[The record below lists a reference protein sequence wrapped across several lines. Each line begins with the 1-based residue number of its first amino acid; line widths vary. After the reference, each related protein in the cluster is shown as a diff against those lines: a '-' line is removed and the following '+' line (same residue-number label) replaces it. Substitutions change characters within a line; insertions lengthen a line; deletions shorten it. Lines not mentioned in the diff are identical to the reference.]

1 MVVIAVCCVLVV
13 AGLVVVVRWGGDEP
27 DGAPRLARRLGLT
40 LATGVVAGVLAAG
53 AGGRLVMR
61 LLAVTSPESTAGLT
75 EGLATIGE
83 ISAGGTLGLFIFAGV
98 PAGLLCA
105 VLYLLAGSL
114 LPRGRWG
121 GAALGLLLFVLVGT
135 RLEPMRADNIDFNLL
150 GPDWLSVLAFTA
162 LAVFQGL
169 VTRAVAARLGLPPL
183 RVRGRAPAIIAAVVV
198 LAALPG
204 FAIALTDILA
214 G

>member
-1 MVVIAVCCVLVV
+1 MFVIAVCCALVV

-61 LLAVTSPESTAGLT
+61 LLALTSPESTGGLT

-83 ISAGGTLGLFIFAGV
+83 ITAGGTAGFFTFVGV
-98 PAGLLCA
+98 PAGMLAA
-105 VLYLLAGSL
+105 VLYLMAGSL
-114 LPRGRWG
+114 LPRARWG
-121 GAALGLLLFVLVGT
+121 GASLGLLLLVLVGT
-135 RLEPMRADNIDFNLL
+135 RLDPMRADNIDFNLV
-150 GPDWLSVLAFTA
+150 GPDWLSVLCFTA
-162 LAVFQGL
+162 LALFQGL

-183 RVRGRAPAIIAAVVV
+183 DVRGRAAYVVAGVVV

-204 FAIALTDILA
+204 FAIAMGDILS

>member
-27 DGAPRLARRLGLT
+27 DGAPPPARRLGLT

-61 LLAVTSPESTAGLT
+61 LLALTSPEAAGGLT
-75 EGLATIGE
+75 EGLATIGD
-83 ISAGGTLGLFIFAGV
+83 ITAGGTLGFFIFAGI
-98 PAGLLCA
+98 PAGMLAA
-105 VLYLLAGSL
+105 VLYLVAGSL

-121 GAALGLLLFVLVGT
+121 GAALGLLLLVLVGT
-135 RLEPMRADNIDFNLL
+135 RLEPLRADNIDFNLL
-150 GPDWLSVLAFTA
+150 GPDWLSVLCFSA

-169 VTRAVAARLGLPPL
+169 VTRAVAARLGVPPL
-183 RVRGRAPAIIAAVVV
+183 HLRGRAPYVVAGVVV

-204 FAIALTDILA
+204 FAIAMGDIL
-214 G
+214 GG